1 MSEIII
7 KQKNLTKNNPGKT
20 VYDVDMLQ
28 IINMF
33 EDITHSRVKD
43 AFYMKEVLTFIVFE
57 GDMFKALGKN
67 LSNLHRAEELMKRKI
82 KIIEFNND
90 MIRFITN
97 LLYPYKVASIT
108 LEDKIVTI
116 KDDDMKTKGLII
128 GAKAQNLRQYEGIV
142 KKYFDIT
149 EIKVV

>member
-1 MSEIII
+1 MSEITI

-33 EDITHSRVKD
+33 EDITHARVKD

-82 KIIEFNND
+82 KIIEFNSD

-97 LLYPYKVASIT
+97 LLYPYKVNRIV
-108 LEDKIVTI
+108 LEDKLVTI
-116 KDDDMKTKGLII
+116 SDDDMKTKGLII
-128 GAKAQNLRQYEGIV
+128 GAKAQNLRQYESIV
-142 KKYFDIT
+142 KKYFDIE

>member
-1 MSEIII
+1 MSEITI

-33 EDITHSRVKD
+33 EDITHARVKD

-82 KIIEFNND
+82 KIIEFNSD

-97 LLYPYKVASIT
+97 LLYPYKVNRIV
-108 LEDKIVTI
+108 LEDKLVTI
-116 KDDDMKTKGLII
+116 NDDDMKTKGLII
-128 GAKAQNLRQYEGIV
+128 GAKAQNLRQYESIV
-142 KKYFDIT
+142 KKYFDIE